1 MSKIIES
8 FVKGFEKPSTQ
19 RQYRAHLNTF
29 FENLNIEP
37 DTYFSNGRDYQQ
49 DLLDYWTSL
58 KDYAP
63 CTRSGKIT
71 AARQFLEEND
81 IVISRKIWNIIKRQ
95 KKRIPKNIDHV
106 PTPSELKSIL
116 QHGGVKEKSLFLVLC
131 SSGIRIDEALN
142 ITLNDI
148 QLTDERGNIISPAKI
163 KIRQE
168 ISKNDTPRIA
178 FMSDEARDILLEWFK
193 IRTEYLEASV
203 KKLAKRHI
211 QKKLDD
217 DRVFPFA
224 WATAW
229 TMWSRLLTK
238 SKFNKK
244 NKITDK
250 TKLKHARSEDRYEIH
265 IHTLRKFMM
274 NRMKGVTRID
284 AVEQLAGHE
293 GYLDKS
299 YRRLDE
305 SELIEAYKLGMPSV
319 TIFQNPVDLSGI
331 NESLKEKDEQIETMK
346 KEMEKMQNEIY
357 TLQNLE
363 VITKLLIKQEKKKD

>member
-1 MSKIIES
+1 M
-8 FVKGFEKPSTQ
+8 GFEKPSTQ

-29 FENLNIEP
+29 FENLQIKP
-37 DTYFSNGRDYQQ
+37 DTYLTSGRDYQQ
-49 DLLDYWTSL
+49 DLLDYWASL

-81 IVISRKIWNIIKRQ
+81 VMISRKTWNKIKRQ
-95 KKRIPKNIDHV
+95 KKAIPKNIDHV
-106 PTPSELKSIL
+106 PTPPELKSIL
-116 QHGGVKEKSLFLVLC
+116 QHGGVKEKSLFLILC
-131 SSGIRIDEALN
+131 SSGIRIDEALS

-148 QLTDERGNIISPAKI
+148 QLTDEKGNVISPAKI

-168 ISKNDTPRIA
+168 ISKNDTPRIT
-178 FMSDEARDILLEWFK
+178 FMSDEARDILLEWLK
-193 IRTEYLEASV
+193 IRDEYLKASV
-203 KKLAKRHI
+203 EKLAKRHI
-211 QKKLDD
+211 KKKLND

-250 TKLKHARSEDRYEIH
+250 TKLIHARSEDRYEIH

-331 NESLKEKDEQIETMK
+331 QQDMKEKDERIRKLEEKLEQYDRLLGIKKGLEDIIEQKINGK
-346 KEMEKMQNEIY
+346 K
-357 TLQNLE
+357 
-363 VITKLLIKQEKKKD
+363 